1 MIAASDQLVIVI
13 SGPGGVGKGTLV
25 ARLLDR
31 DQRLWLSRSWTT
43 RARRPGESMEAYH
56 FTNREYF
63 DRHLEAGGFLEW
75 VDFLDYRQGT
85 PVVEPPPGHDL
96 VYEIDV
102 YGARQI
108 RQHFPDALIVFV
120 DAPSREAQRTRLKGR
135 GDPPKAIEARLAKAA
150 DELAMAHELGAEIL
164 INDDFDRALTE
175 LEGLISER
183 RGS

>member
-1 MIAASDQLVIVI
+1 MIAASSQLVVVI

-31 DQRLWLSRSWTT
+31 DHRLWLSRSWTT

-56 FTNREYF
+56 FTNREFF
-63 DRHLEAGGFLEW
+63 DRHIEAGGFLEW

-85 PVVEPPPGHDL
+85 PVVQPPPGHDL

-102 YGARQI
+102 YGAKQI
-108 RQHFPDALIVFV
+108 LEHFADALLVFV
-120 DAPSREAQRTRLKGR
+120 DAPSREAQRVRLVGR
-135 GDPPKAIEARLAKAA
+135 GDPPKRVEARLACA
-150 DELAMAHELGAEIL
+150 DAELSMARELGASIL
-164 INDDFDRALTE
+164 INDDVDRALEE
-175 LEGLISER
+175 LEALIGER

>member
-1 MIAASDQLVIVI
+1 MIAASDRLVIVI

-56 FTNREYF
+56 FTNREFF
-63 DRHLEAGGFLEW
+63 DRHMEAGGFLEW
-75 VDFLDYRQGT
+75 VDFLEYRQGT

-102 YGARQI
+102 YGAEQI
-108 RQHFPDALIVFV
+108 RKRFPEALVVFV
-120 DAPSREAQRTRLKGR
+120 DAPSREAQRTRLSGR
-135 GDPPKAIEARLAKAA
+135 GDPPEKIEARLAKAA
-150 DELAMAHELGAEIL
+150 DELAMAHQLGASIL

-175 LEGLISER
+175 LEALIRRR
-183 RGS
+183 RGG